1 MSDDQVTFMY
11 TVTLDGERG
20 KVQYFLEGLA
30 SMCTGGQAK
39 TRIWLWRRR
48 GLPESYETREPRV
61 FSDFENYA
69 LAYARNTHSVSS

>member
-39 TRIWLWRRR
+39 TRIWL
-48 GLPESYETREPRV
+48 
-61 FSDFENYA
+61 
-69 LAYARNTHSVSS
+69 